1 MEEHGERR
9 GAKIV
14 RDRQWAG
21 IVAGDPVVFNSP
33 KELRQ
38 QWVFVA
44 HGRNEVTGDEW
55 IEVRGG
61 RPGEGR
67 GRSFRPELIYPLAAR
82 RGSRV
87 MGRSL
92 HDAPQL
98 SLSVRRRPR

>member
-1 MEEHGERR
+1 MERESAQRSAR
-9 GAKIV
+9 IV
-14 RDRQWAG
+14 RVRTWAG
-21 IVAGDPVVFNSP
+21 LVEGDPVVVNSP

-44 HGRNEVTGDEW
+44 HGRNEETGDEW

-67 GRSFRPELIYPLAAR
+67 GRSFRPELIYPLTAKH
-82 RGSRV
+82 GSHV
-87 MGRSL
+87 TGRSL

-98 SLSVRRRPR
+98 LLNVRRRPR

>member
-1 MEEHGERR
+1 MERESAQR
-9 GAKIV
+9 GARIV
-14 RDRQWAG
+14 RVRTWAG
-21 IVAGDPVVFNSP
+21 LVEGDPVVVNSP

-44 HGRNEVTGDEW
+44 HGRNEETGDEW

-67 GRSFRPELIYPLAAR
+67 GRSFRPELIYPVAAK

-87 MGRSL
+87 AGRSL